1 VARDGVHAARVHA
14 HDARVGAGEGPD
26 EVMSSTLRFIVP
38 GIAQTKGSMKAFIP
52 KGWNRAILT
61 NDNPKAKAWAQ
72 LIAEHAGHALAESK
86 LQPFGDGPVLLD
98 IWFYL
103 PRPQK
108 FLIPKY
114 ADVDVPHTTRP
125 DADKLLRCAKDSLSK
140 VVWRDDAMVV
150 DAYAH
155 KRYCRSGELPRAEIT
170 VRSVAWDLPK
180 PVRHADTP
188 SLFGEEALYA
198 AQEV

>member
-1 VARDGVHAARVHA
+1 
-14 HDARVGAGEGPD
+14 
-26 EVMSSTLRFIVP
+26 MSATLRFTVP
-38 GIAQTKGSMKAFIP
+38 GVAQTKGSMKAFIP

-61 NDNPKAKAWAQ
+61 NDNPKAKAWGS
-72 LIAEHAGHALAESK
+72 LIAECAAHALAESK
-86 LQPFGDGPVLLD
+86 LQPFADGAVILD

-114 ADVDVPHTTRP
+114 AHVDVPHTIRP
-125 DADKLLRCAKDSLSK
+125 DADKLLRCAKDALSK

-155 KRYCRSGELPRAEIT
+155 KRYCGAQEIPRAEIT

-180 PVRHADTP
+180 PVRHSDEP
-188 SLFGEEALYA
+188 SLFGEEAFYA

>member
-1 VARDGVHAARVHA
+1 MT
-14 HDARVGAGEGPD
+14 P
-26 EVMSSTLRFIVP
+26 TLRFVVP
-38 GIAQTKGSMKAFIP
+38 GVAQTKGSLRAFVP
-52 KGWNRAILT
+52 KGRRYPVLT
-61 NDNPKAKAWAQ
+61 NDNPHAKAWAS
-72 LIAEHAGHALAESK
+72 LIRDCAARALAHSQ
-86 LQPFGDGPVLLD
+86 LQPFTDGAVLLD

-125 DADKLLRCAKDSLSK
+125 DADKLLRCAKDALSK

-170 VRSVAWDLPK
+170 VRAVTWALPA
-180 PVRHADTP
+180 PVQHPETP
-188 SLFGEEALYA
+188 SLFGEEVGYGATSA
-198 AQEV
+198 